1 MNAKKI
7 ISGILSAALAL
18 SMAAC
23 SAAPAT
29 TEQPAAQPA
38 QTQAA
43 AETPKQEATAPEAQQ
58 EEAAKAPKYVFL
70 FIGDGM
76 SYPQFQAASD
86 YLGALADSDY
96 TQALPSNSYDD
107 RAGAVLDGPE
117 ALNFMNFDVAGSAV
131 TYDSCSFAPDSVS
144 TATSIATGYKT
155 TPA

>member
-7 ISGILSAALAL
+7 ISGILGAALAL

-23 SAAPAT
+23 SAAPAKT
-29 TEQPAAQPA
+29 DEPTSQPA

-43 AETPKQEATAPEAQQ
+43 AETPKQEAAAPEAQPAAQQ
-58 EEAAKAPKYVFL
+58 EESAKAPKYVFL

-117 ALNFMNFDVAGSAV
+117 TLNFMNFDVAGSAV
-131 TYDSCSFAPDSVS
+131 TYDSCSFAPDSAS
-144 TATSIATGYKT
+144 TATSIATGN
-155 TPA
+155 

>member
-7 ISGILSAALAL
+7 ISGILGAALAL

-23 SAAPAT
+23 SAAPAKT
-29 TEQPAAQPA
+29 DEPTSQPA

-43 AETPKQEATAPEAQQ
+43 AETPKQEAAAPEAQPAAQQ
-58 EEAAKAPKYVFL
+58 EESAKAPKYVFL

-96 TQALPSNSYDD
+96 TQALPSNS
-107 RAGAVLDGPE
+107 
-117 ALNFMNFDVAGSAV
+117 
-131 TYDSCSFAPDSVS
+131 
-144 TATSIATGYKT
+144 
-155 TPA
+155 